1 MGEPEPAASAET
13 TDVAIIGAGPT
24 GLMLAIELCLAGV
37 SSVLLERLDEISE
50 IPKGNGLFGQIVP
63 WLDYRGLLE
72 PLRADATYTGPVPS
86 FFYGPLTLPFSR
98 LPASPL
104 SVLALPQRQIERK
117 LADRLRELGGTTRRG
132 HELSGLSKQEDSV
145 LLDVDGPGRSYQL
158 RARYVVGCDGAH
170 STVRKQA
177 GIGFPGITSDAITRI
192 GRVLL
197 PADMIAPGS
206 GEVEVPG
213 IGRLRNMH
221 PVRTQGGTY
230 TIGPL
235 RALDKN
241 AAPNAYLVSTQEEDP
256 DADLTAPMTLGE
268 LRASFARVLGTDLPM
283 SEPQWLTRLV
293 GNSRQA
299 ERYRDGRV
307 LLAGDAAHVFG
318 VGGSLNAGMLD
329 AVNLGWKLAAEV
341 RGRAPAGLLD
351 SYQTERHAAGRR
363 VLLQS
368 RAQRAL
374 QSDDEYALALRELV
388 GELLQFAEPQ
398 RHLGEMIAGS
408 DIRYDMTGP
417 ASSGGPGTQPHPL
430 TGRLAPDLQLK
441 TDDGRTS
448 IAMLMR
454 AARPVLLD
462 FGPDDRV
469 AAAAAKRSRHVPFMR
484 AKVVGGSAPAD
495 AMLIRAD
502 GWVAW
507 ATGPQ
512 AANPAAG
519 LADAVSIW
527 CELPAEIPDNFRDD
541 HGALPRS
548 RGLTDP
554 GPPSRSRWV
563 ERVATG
569 SARRRRSGGRG

>member
-318 VGGSLNAGMLD
+318 VGGQPRLETGGGGSGPGP
-329 AVNLGWKLAAEV
+329 GW
-341 RGRAPAGLLD
+341 
-351 SYQTERHAAGRR
+351 AAGQLSDRTTRR
-363 VLLQS
+363 
-368 RAQRAL
+368 
-374 QSDDEYALALRELV
+374 
-388 GELLQFAEPQ
+388 
-398 RHLGEMIAGS
+398 
-408 DIRYDMTGP
+408 GP
-417 ASSGGPGTQPHPL
+417 P
-430 TGRLAPDLQLK
+430 
-441 TDDGRTS
+441 
-448 IAMLMR
+448 
-454 AARPVLLD
+454 
-462 FGPDDRV
+462 RV
-469 AAAAAKRSRHVPFMR
+469 AAEPGPAGTAVRRRVRLGAARARRGTAAVRRAAAASRRDDRGLGHPVRHDRPGQFRR
-484 AKVVGGSAPAD
+484 AWDPAAPAD
-495 AMLIRAD
+495 R
-502 GWVAW
+502 
-507 ATGPQ
+507 
-512 AANPAAG
+512 
-519 LADAVSIW
+519 S
-527 CELPAEIPDNFRDD
+527 
-541 HGALPRS
+541 PR
-548 RGLTDP
+548 T
-554 GPPSRSRWV
+554 
-563 ERVATG
+563 
-569 SARRRRSGGRG
+569 